1 MANALGLT
9 STNTVMSLFNRHL
22 QKRSEKSLR
31 DTVVLYE
38 LCDKHP
44 LPGRAGKTIFVPKH
58 IARDSIVALTE
69 GTILGTSA
77 TSAHFYSAT
86 VAGYGDARSYS
97 DFLVMIH
104 EIPTMIS
111 DDVAGMTRDAGLF
124 IDRLLANQ
132 FSGAGTYVAADG
144 STPTGSVKSTTQLKQ
159 SFLFSANTTLKSNKA
174 PTFND
179 GSYAGV
185 FHPRQTYDLFVATS
199 GGMSQLGATP
209 RGGSFM
215 ENTELGA
222 RKLEMATIGK
232 LGNVR
237 IFENTNA
244 APDKIDNSGAVS
256 AEHSGYHAYVFG
268 PGAVG
273 AVDLATARLKT
284 FIKPVGS
291 AGASDP
297 INQKMTAGVKFY
309 FAAIAKDTTNR
320 IVHTASGK
328 TL

>member
-1 MANALGLT
+1 
-9 STNTVMSLFNRHL
+9 MSLFKRHL

-31 DTVVLYE
+31 DSVVLYE
-38 LCDKHP
+38 ACDKHP

-58 IARDSIVALTE
+58 IARDRIAALTE
-69 GTILGTSA
+69 GNILNPCA
-77 TSAHFYSAT
+77 TSAHYYSAT
-86 VAGYGDARSYS
+86 VGGYGDARAYT

-104 EIPTMIS
+104 EVPTMIS
-111 DDVAGMTRDAGLF
+111 DDVAYMTRDAGLF
-124 IDRLLANQ
+124 VDRLLANQ
-132 FSGAGTYVAADG
+132 FSGAGTYVAPDG
-144 STPTGSVKSTTQLKQ
+144 ATASGSVLSTTQLKQ
-159 SFLFSANTTLKSNKA
+159 SFLFSANTTLRSNNA
-174 PTFND
+174 PHFPD
-179 GSYAGV
+179 GSYKGM

-215 ENTELGA
+215 ENTEYGA
-222 RKLEMATIGK
+222 RKLEMASIGK
-232 LGNVR
+232 LGNVMVY
-237 IFENTNA
+237 ENTNA
-244 APDKIDNSGAVS
+244 VPDKIDNSGAVS
-256 AEHSGYHAYVFG
+256 AEHSGFHAYVFG

-284 FIKPVGS
+284 FIKPIGS
-291 AGASDP
+291 AGADDP
-297 INQKMTAGVKFY
+297 IDQKMTAGVKFY